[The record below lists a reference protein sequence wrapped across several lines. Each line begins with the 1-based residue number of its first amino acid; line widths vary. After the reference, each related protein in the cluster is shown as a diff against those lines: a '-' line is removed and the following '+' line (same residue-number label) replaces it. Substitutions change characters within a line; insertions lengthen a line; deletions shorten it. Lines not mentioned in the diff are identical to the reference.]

1 MKNSI
6 MHIDIAASSPNQ
18 TARHS
23 ILSPTDTVLVK
34 HKPHNRAVY
43 LTQTLHSTICLFELR
58 NFRTSPYLP
67 IPINNI
73 ALMAAI
79 LPLLSPV
86 HSKHLPTPRTSN
98 LINRLTLD
106 LIEMLVPPYITA
118 LVAAEFFFL
127 SVRCLLY
134 CHAAILT
141 VHTVGDG
148 SKTALL
154 TTLAERLDCVEI
166 QSELL

>member
-1 MKNSI
+1 MEI
-6 MHIDIAASSPNQ
+6 W
-18 TARHS
+18 
-23 ILSPTDTVLVK
+23 
-34 HKPHNRAVY
+34 RAVN
-43 LTQTLHSTICLFELR
+43 HSPFSIAEFPQ
-58 NFRTSPYLP
+58 SPYLT
-67 IPINNI
+67 IPIIYI

-79 LPLLSPV
+79 LPFLPSI
-86 HSKHLPTPRTSN
+86 HGKHLTTPRTSD
-98 LINRLTLD
+98 LVHRLTLD
-106 LIEMLVPPYITA
+106 LIEMLVPPYVTA

-134 CHAAILT
+134 RHAAVLT